1 MSHSAVLRVL
11 ARPQIARRRNR
22 ARRLQKRGPHVRPAR
37 TPPRPHRAHR
47 RLVLLPPPLT
57 YNSVIPSEAAPFF
70 LCPLS
75 GRGAAQSKA
84 LSSALRLVCYLCHP
98 DRSSAAF
105 PFTPYFG
112 VPRYAVE
119 GPLFDPPVLSI
130 TMRRRICRN
139 GGLPAAGRVFRPAA
153 FVLARPA
160 DSLAVLTCVVLL
172 VLLAVGLTRQKNLQR
187 QLEDMKQQIQRP
199 VGQVA
204 QPHTTAK

>member
-1 MSHSAVLRVL
+1 MPR
-11 ARPQIARRRNR
+11 ARPSTSSRTPKRPRSFSSAIATPNVPRRNPTSS
-22 ARRLQKRGPHVRPAR
+22 G
-37 TPPRPHRAHR
+37 TPSNRSALKP
-47 RLVLLPPPLT
+47 
-57 YNSVIPSEAAPFF
+57 NSSFTKTRVTCSSSPNISATA
-70 LCPLS
+70 
-75 GRGAAQSKA
+75 
-84 LSSALRLVCYLCHP
+84 SSAPSPGSPPASVNLQLCHP
-98 DRSSAAF
+98 EQSGAAF
-105 PFTPYFG
+105 PFTPHFG

-130 TMRRRICRN
+130 TMRRRICPS
-139 GGLPAAGRVFRPAA
+139 GGMPAAGRVFRPAA

-172 VLLAVGLTRQKNLQR
+172 VLLAVGLARQKNLQR